1 VGLKFPP
8 STSKTLSI
16 KDQLQRLTFQ
26 DPDVK
31 YLAQQALVSHVRSVH
46 PHHDKA
52 VFKVEALPVEAFA
65 ASLGLAG
72 APKIRLL
79 SRTQAICTTCPAVQS
94 ENEEDL
100 PSSGSAND
108 NDERGSDV
116 EDMGT
121 SQEETE
127 QGKVTKVCPSIFRTP
142 RLIYTIQTRPAS
154 EPNTTACSSERTEGC
169 SQSTTTSLSITPRK
183 PLARM
188 KTVSH

>member
-1 VGLKFPP
+1 MGLKFPP

-16 KDQLQRLTFQ
+16 KDQLQHLTFK

-31 YLAQQALVSHVRSVH
+31 YLTQQALVSHVRSVH

-52 VFKVEALPVEAFA
+52 VFKLEALPVEAFA
-65 ASLGLAG
+65 ASLGLAV
-72 APKIRLL
+72 APKTRLL

-94 ENEEDL
+94 ENEGDL

-121 SQEETE
+121 SQEERN
-127 QGKVTKVCPSIFRTP
+127 K
-142 RLIYTIQTRPAS
+142 
-154 EPNTTACSSERTEGC
+154 ER
-169 SQSTTTSLSITPRK
+169 
-183 PLARM
+183 
-188 KTVSH
+188 